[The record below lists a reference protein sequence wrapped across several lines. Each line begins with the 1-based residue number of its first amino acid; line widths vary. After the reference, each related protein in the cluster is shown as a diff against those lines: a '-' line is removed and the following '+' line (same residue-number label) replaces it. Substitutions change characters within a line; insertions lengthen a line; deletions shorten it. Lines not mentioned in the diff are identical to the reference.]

1 MILSVLLVQK
11 QQKQTQH
18 TKFSVV
24 QTWAQ
29 KVWMRDY
36 VLGEKSD
43 VLVYFMT
50 TVFGNEN
57 FILFCFRSIYF
68 FMIQIKILFNRKAF
82 WSHSKLKKNSLYLKA
97 KQSHLLNTD
106 IWTLGVGLENIRRMD
121 ERHCNFCLMYSGNFS
136 FSPYLNEAEK
146 QTTSILRP

>member
-68 FMIQIKILFNRKAF
+68 L
-82 WSHSKLKKNSLYLKA
+82 
-97 KQSHLLNTD
+97 
-106 IWTLGVGLENIRRMD
+106 
-121 ERHCNFCLMYSGNFS
+121 
-136 FSPYLNEAEK
+136 
-146 QTTSILRP
+146 